1 MTSDPQSKTFL
12 QSPDTLI
19 HLEKSPS
26 AKSGNGAALV
36 LCSVSVAC
44 LSGLMMGYEMSLISG
59 ALLQLRDALTLSC
72 PEQEQVVG
80 SLLFGAFLLSL
91 GGGTILDR
99 YGRRFSIILTAL
111 LCVLGTLLC
120 VCVVSFWA
128 LVVGRML
135 VGMAVALSGTAS
147 CLYAAE
153 VAPATWRGRCVCVY
167 ELMVVL
173 GMLLGFGLSWAFAGV
188 PDGWRFTFAGVLL
201 PALLQASIMPLLP
214 QSPRF
219 LLAQQ
224 RGKEAHATL
233 LRLRAGI
240 EGVDAVEDEL
250 QAIRMALG
258 AERSTASWTSS
269 VPQATGQPNILA
281 YASTVLSSVGFHG
294 NEAATLASTGFGV
307 VKVGGTIPAVFLVDK
322 VGPKALLCV
331 GAVIMTLST
340 ATLGAVTMQSRTHV
354 SSLCKGPINKANL
367 TVLGMED
374 ETDIQTNT
382 PLGLHQ
388 PSDYELQTK
397 HKLDP
402 FHTNIND
409 TKGHWILNYTY
420 DHRTALMDPAEGSSK
435 IALQSLHVNE
445 VSPSLKWI
453 SLVSLLVYVAGFSIS
468 LGPMV
473 HVVLS
478 AIFPTGIRGKAVS
491 VISAFNWATNLLIS
505 MTFLTMTE
513 RIGLPTVIF
522 SYAAMSF
529 VLVVFVIVFVPETKG
544 RSLEQISKELAMNR
558 MELGFIAKNTY
569 RHKHSDEIPAIQLQE
584 NIHSLL
590 LFNNTNNTTTT
601 TSSKKQDTLGFSSPD
616 VKHQRGNYADGEG
629 QIETEGERAT
639 DRQSERDRQTG
650 RRTIERQVEEEVEGN
665 ECFNYSYFV
674 LSLRLRLYTREATM
688 PFRSGQ
694 GSFFTRHRI
703 TVSLP
708 LLIFN
713 QAARP
718 LRTNDFLF
726 LTDGRPRARVTPVEQ
741 PVVTANGWTRE
752 RASCP
757 QSCLAQLTQDIRH
770 VVGYYIVQKQWKLV
784 TSQVIQLNS
793 ISHDASG
800 EKLSVFGTF
809 QAEKTFFLIRSF
821 TKRNQR
827 RSGTY
832 IRQRRWRI
840 TQLLW

>member
-1 MTSDPQSKTFL
+1 MTSDPQS
-12 QSPDTLI
+12 PDTYI

-111 LCVLGTLLC
+111 LCVLGTLLS
-120 VCVVSFWA
+120 VCVVSFWT

-188 PDGWRFTFAGVLL
+188 PNGWRFTFAGVLL

-224 RGKEAHATL
+224 REKEAHATL

-240 EGVDAVEDEL
+240 EGVDVVEDEL
-250 QAIRMALG
+250 GAIRMALG
-258 AERSTASWTSS
+258 AESQHGFLDLFRSCDNMLQRLLVGAAL
-269 VPQATGQPNILA
+269 VFLQQATGQPNILA

-331 GAVIMTLST
+331 GAVIMMLST

-367 TVLGMED
+367 TVLGMGD

-382 PLGLHQ
+382 PLGLYQ

-397 HKLDP
+397 HKSDP
-402 FHTNIND
+402 FHTSIND

-420 DHRTALMDPAEGSSK
+420 DHRTALMEPAEGSSK

-544 RSLEQISKELAMNR
+544 RSLEQISKELAM
-558 MELGFIAKNTY
+558 KNHLSRTLLCH
-569 RHKHSDEIPAIQLQE
+569 RRKHETTAQP
-584 NIHSLL
+584 SLEEKAL
-590 LFNNTNNTTTT
+590 
-601 TSSKKQDTLGFSSPD
+601 
-616 VKHQRGNYADGEG
+616 
-629 QIETEGERAT
+629 AT
-639 DRQSERDRQTG
+639 
-650 RRTIERQVEEEVEGN
+650 I
-665 ECFNYSYFV
+665 
-674 LSLRLRLYTREATM
+674 
-688 PFRSGQ
+688 
-694 GSFFTRHRI
+694 
-703 TVSLP
+703 
-708 LLIFN
+708 
-713 QAARP
+713 
-718 LRTNDFLF
+718 
-726 LTDGRPRARVTPVEQ
+726 
-741 PVVTANGWTRE
+741 
-752 RASCP
+752 
-757 QSCLAQLTQDIRH
+757 
-770 VVGYYIVQKQWKLV
+770 
-784 TSQVIQLNS
+784 
-793 ISHDASG
+793 
-800 EKLSVFGTF
+800 
-809 QAEKTFFLIRSF
+809 
-821 TKRNQR
+821 
-827 RSGTY
+827 
-832 IRQRRWRI
+832 
-840 TQLLW
+840 

>member
-1 MTSDPQSKTFL
+1 MEASEESIRMTSDPQRKTFL
-12 QSPDTLI
+12 QSPDTHI

-111 LCVLGTLLC
+111 LCVVGTVLS

-188 PDGWRFTFAGVLL
+188 PNGWRFTFAGVLL

-224 RGKEAHATL
+224 REKEAHATL

-240 EGVDAVEDEL
+240 EGVDVVEDEL
-250 QAIRMALG
+250 RAIRMALG
-258 AERSTASWTSS
+258 AERQHGFLDLFRSCDNMLQRLLVGAAL
-269 VPQATGQPNILA
+269 VFLQQATGQPNILA

-367 TVLGMED
+367 TVLGMGD

-382 PLGLHQ
+382 PVGLYQ

-397 HKLDP
+397 HKSDP
-402 FHTNIND
+402 FHTSIND

-420 DHRTALMDPAEGSSK
+420 DHRTALMEPAEGSSK

-544 RSLEQISKELAMNR
+544 RSLEQISKELAM
-558 MELGFIAKNTY
+558 KNHLSSTLLCH
-569 RHKHSDEIPAIQLQE
+569 RRKHETAAQP
-584 NIHSLL
+584 SLEEKAL
-590 LFNNTNNTTTT
+590 
-601 TSSKKQDTLGFSSPD
+601 
-616 VKHQRGNYADGEG
+616 
-629 QIETEGERAT
+629 AT
-639 DRQSERDRQTG
+639 
-650 RRTIERQVEEEVEGN
+650 V
-665 ECFNYSYFV
+665 
-674 LSLRLRLYTREATM
+674 
-688 PFRSGQ
+688 
-694 GSFFTRHRI
+694 
-703 TVSLP
+703 
-708 LLIFN
+708 
-713 QAARP
+713 
-718 LRTNDFLF
+718 
-726 LTDGRPRARVTPVEQ
+726 
-741 PVVTANGWTRE
+741 
-752 RASCP
+752 
-757 QSCLAQLTQDIRH
+757 
-770 VVGYYIVQKQWKLV
+770 
-784 TSQVIQLNS
+784 
-793 ISHDASG
+793 
-800 EKLSVFGTF
+800 
-809 QAEKTFFLIRSF
+809 
-821 TKRNQR
+821 
-827 RSGTY
+827 
-832 IRQRRWRI
+832 
-840 TQLLW
+840 

>member
-1 MTSDPQSKTFL
+1 MDASVESIRMISDSQSKTCV
-12 QSPDTLI
+12 QNQDT
-19 HLEKSPS
+19 HKYQEKSPS

-59 ALLQLRDALTLSC
+59 ALLQLRDVLTLSC
-72 PEQEQVVG
+72 PQQEQVVG

-111 LCVLGTLLC
+111 LCVLGTLLS
-120 VCVVSFWA
+120 VCVVSFWV

-153 VAPATWRGRCVCVY
+153 VAPAAWRGRCVCVY

-173 GMLLGFGLSWAFAGV
+173 GMLLGFGMSWAFAGV
-188 PDGWRFTFAGVLL
+188 SDGWRFTFGCVLF
-201 PALLQASIMPLLP
+201 PALLQAGIMPLLP

-224 RGKEAHATL
+224 REKEAHATL

-240 EGVDAVEDEL
+240 KGVDAVEDEL
-250 QAIRMALG
+250 RAICMALG
-258 AERSTASWTSS
+258 AERLHGFLDLFRSRDNMLQRLLVGAAL
-269 VPQATGQPNILA
+269 VFLQQATGQPNILA

-331 GAVIMTLST
+331 GAVVMTLST
-340 ATLGAVTMQSRTHV
+340 ATLGAVTLQSRTHV
-354 SSLCKGPINKANL
+354 SSLCRGPVNKANL
-367 TVLGMED
+367 TGFGTGE
-374 ETDIQTNT
+374 ETGFQTNT
-382 PLGLHQ
+382 PLGLYQ
-388 PSDYELQTK
+388 PSYHELQNK
-397 HKLDP
+397 HK
-402 FHTNIND
+402 TNAFLTSIND
-409 TKGHWILNYTY
+409 TKDQWILNYTP
-420 DHRTALMDPAEGSSK
+420 DHRTALMELAEGSEKDSSK

-505 MTFLTMTE
+505 MTFLTLTE
-513 RIGLPTVIF
+513 RIGLPSVIF

-544 RSLEQISKELAMNR
+544 RSLEQISKELAM
-558 MELGFIAKNTY
+558 KNHLSS
-569 RHKHSDEIPAIQLQE
+569 RLLCDRRKHEAAAQPSQE
-584 NIHSLL
+584 EKAL
-590 LFNNTNNTTTT
+590 
-601 TSSKKQDTLGFSSPD
+601 
-616 VKHQRGNYADGEG
+616 
-629 QIETEGERAT
+629 AT
-639 DRQSERDRQTG
+639 
-650 RRTIERQVEEEVEGN
+650 V
-665 ECFNYSYFV
+665 
-674 LSLRLRLYTREATM
+674 
-688 PFRSGQ
+688 
-694 GSFFTRHRI
+694 
-703 TVSLP
+703 
-708 LLIFN
+708 
-713 QAARP
+713 
-718 LRTNDFLF
+718 
-726 LTDGRPRARVTPVEQ
+726 
-741 PVVTANGWTRE
+741 
-752 RASCP
+752 
-757 QSCLAQLTQDIRH
+757 
-770 VVGYYIVQKQWKLV
+770 
-784 TSQVIQLNS
+784 
-793 ISHDASG
+793 
-800 EKLSVFGTF
+800 
-809 QAEKTFFLIRSF
+809 
-821 TKRNQR
+821 
-827 RSGTY
+827 
-832 IRQRRWRI
+832 
-840 TQLLW
+840 

>member
-1 MTSDPQSKTFL
+1 MDTPEESIRMTSDSQSKTCV
-12 QSPDTLI
+12 QSQDT
-19 HLEKSPS
+19 HKYQEKSPS

-59 ALLQLRDALTLSC
+59 ALLQLRDVLTLSC
-72 PEQEQVVG
+72 PQQEQVVG

-111 LCVLGTLLC
+111 LCVLGTLLS
-120 VCVVSFWA
+120 VCVVSFWV

-153 VAPATWRGRCVCVY
+153 VAPAAWRGRCVCVY

-188 PDGWRFTFAGVLL
+188 SDGWRFTFGGVLF
-201 PALLQASIMPLLP
+201 PALLQAGIMPLLP

-224 RGKEAHATL
+224 REKEAHATL
-233 LRLRAGI
+233 VRLRAGI
-240 EGVDAVEDEL
+240 KGVDPVEDEL

-258 AERSTASWTSS
+258 AERQHGFLDLFRSRDNMLQRLLVGAAL
-269 VPQATGQPNILA
+269 VFLQQATGQPNILA

-331 GAVIMTLST
+331 GAVVMTLST
-340 ATLGAVTMQSRTHV
+340 ATLGAVTMQSHTHV
-354 SSLCKGPINKANL
+354 SSLCRGPVNKANL
-367 TVLGMED
+367 TVFGTGE
-374 ETDIQTNT
+374 ETDFQTNT
-382 PLGLHQ
+382 PLGLYQSSYH
-388 PSDYELQTK
+388 ELQNK
-397 HKLDP
+397 HK
-402 FHTNIND
+402 TNAFLTSIND
-409 TKGHWILNYTY
+409 TKDLWVLNDTP
-420 DHRTALMDPAEGSSK
+420 DHRTALMELAEGSKKDSSTV
-435 IALQSLHVNE
+435 ALQSLHVNE

-505 MTFLTMTE
+505 MTFLTLTE
-513 RIGLPTVIF
+513 RIGLPSVIF

-544 RSLEQISKELAMNR
+544 RSLEQISKELAM
-558 MELGFIAKNTY
+558 KNNL
-569 RHKHSDEIPAIQLQE
+569 RSRLLCDRRKQEAPAQTPQE
-584 NIHSLL
+584 EKAL
-590 LFNNTNNTTTT
+590 TT
-601 TSSKKQDTLGFSSPD
+601 
-616 VKHQRGNYADGEG
+616 V
-629 QIETEGERAT
+629 
-639 DRQSERDRQTG
+639 
-650 RRTIERQVEEEVEGN
+650 
-665 ECFNYSYFV
+665 
-674 LSLRLRLYTREATM
+674 
-688 PFRSGQ
+688 
-694 GSFFTRHRI
+694 
-703 TVSLP
+703 
-708 LLIFN
+708 
-713 QAARP
+713 
-718 LRTNDFLF
+718 
-726 LTDGRPRARVTPVEQ
+726 
-741 PVVTANGWTRE
+741 
-752 RASCP
+752 
-757 QSCLAQLTQDIRH
+757 
-770 VVGYYIVQKQWKLV
+770 
-784 TSQVIQLNS
+784 
-793 ISHDASG
+793 
-800 EKLSVFGTF
+800 
-809 QAEKTFFLIRSF
+809 
-821 TKRNQR
+821 
-827 RSGTY
+827 
-832 IRQRRWRI
+832 
-840 TQLLW
+840 

>member
-1 MTSDPQSKTFL
+1 MDLSEESVRMTSDLQSKTFL
-12 QSPDTLI
+12 QSPDTHI

-26 AKSGNGAALV
+26 AKSGNGTALV

-59 ALLQLRDALTLSC
+59 ALLQLRDVLTLSC

-111 LCVLGTLLC
+111 LCVLGTLLS
-120 VCVVSFWA
+120 VCVVSFWT
-128 LVVGRML
+128 LVIGRML

-188 PDGWRFTFAGVLL
+188 PDGWRFTFGGVLF
-201 PALLQASIMPLLP
+201 PALLQAGIMPLLP

-224 RGKEAHATL
+224 REKEAYATL

-240 EGVDAVEDEL
+240 KGVDAVEDEL
-250 QAIRMALG
+250 RAIRLALG
-258 AERSTASWTSS
+258 AERLHGFLDLFRSRDNMLQRLLVGAAM
-269 VPQATGQPNILA
+269 VFLQQATGQPNILA

-354 SSLCKGPINKANL
+354 SSLCTGSVNKANL
-367 TVLGMED
+367 TIFGMGD
-374 ETDIQTNT
+374 ETDTQTNT
-382 PLGLHQ
+382 PLGLYQ
-388 PSDYELQTK
+388 PSDYKLQTSTNP
-397 HKLDP
+397 DP
-402 FHTNIND
+402 FLTSIND
-409 TKGHWILNYTY
+409 TKDHLILNYTY
-420 DHRTALMDPAEGSSK
+420 DHRTVLMEPAEGSEKDSSK
-435 IALQSLHVNE
+435 IALHVNE

-544 RSLEQISKELAMNR
+544 RSLEQISKELAM
-558 MELGFIAKNTY
+558 KNHLSSTLLCH
-569 RHKHSDEIPAIQLQE
+569 RRKHKATEQP
-584 NIHSLL
+584 SLEE
-590 LFNNTNNTTTT
+590 
-601 TSSKKQDTLGFSSPD
+601 KTL
-616 VKHQRGNYADGEG
+616 
-629 QIETEGERAT
+629 
-639 DRQSERDRQTG
+639 
-650 RRTIERQVEEEVEGN
+650 
-665 ECFNYSYFV
+665 
-674 LSLRLRLYTREATM
+674 ATM
-688 PFRSGQ
+688 
-694 GSFFTRHRI
+694 
-703 TVSLP
+703 
-708 LLIFN
+708 
-713 QAARP
+713 
-718 LRTNDFLF
+718 
-726 LTDGRPRARVTPVEQ
+726 
-741 PVVTANGWTRE
+741 
-752 RASCP
+752 
-757 QSCLAQLTQDIRH
+757 
-770 VVGYYIVQKQWKLV
+770 
-784 TSQVIQLNS
+784 
-793 ISHDASG
+793 
-800 EKLSVFGTF
+800 
-809 QAEKTFFLIRSF
+809 
-821 TKRNQR
+821 
-827 RSGTY
+827 
-832 IRQRRWRI
+832 
-840 TQLLW
+840 

>member
-1 MTSDPQSKTFL
+1 MDASEENIRMTSDSQSKTCV
-12 QSPDTLI
+12 QNQDT
-19 HLEKSPS
+19 HKYQEKSPS

-59 ALLQLRDALTLSC
+59 ALLQLRDVLTLSC
-72 PEQEQVVG
+72 PQQEQVVG
-80 SLLFGAFLLSL
+80 SVLFGAFLLSL

-111 LCVLGTLLC
+111 LCVLGTLLSM
-120 VCVVSFWA
+120 CVVSFWA

-135 VGMAVALSGTAS
+135 VGMAVALSGIAS

-188 PDGWRFTFAGVLL
+188 SDGWRFMFGGVLF
-201 PALLQASIMPLLP
+201 PALLQAGIMPLLP

-224 RGKEAHATL
+224 REKEAHATL

-240 EGVDAVEDEL
+240 KGVDAVEDEL

-258 AERSTASWTSS
+258 AERLHGFLDLFRSRDNMLQRLLVGAAL
-269 VPQATGQPNILA
+269 VFLQQATGQPNILA

-331 GAVIMTLST
+331 GAVVMTLST
-340 ATLGAVTMQSRTHV
+340 ATLGAVTMQSHTHV
-354 SSLCKGPINKANL
+354 SSLCRSPVNKANL
-367 TVLGMED
+367 TVFGTEE
-374 ETDIQTNT
+374 ETDFQTNT
-382 PLGLHQ
+382 PLGLYQ
-388 PSDYELQTK
+388 PSYHELQNK
-397 HKLDP
+397 HK
-402 FHTNIND
+402 TNAFLTSIND
-409 TKGHWILNYTY
+409 TKDHWVLNYAP
-420 DHRTALMDPAEGSSK
+420 DHRTALMELAEGSEKDSSK

-505 MTFLTMTE
+505 MTFLTLTE
-513 RIGLPTVIF
+513 RIGLPSVIF

-544 RSLEQISKELAMNR
+544 RSLEQISKELAM
-558 MELGFIAKNTY
+558 KNHLSS
-569 RHKHSDEIPAIQLQE
+569 RLLCDRRKHEASAQPPQE
-584 NIHSLL
+584 E
-590 LFNNTNNTTTT
+590 
-601 TSSKKQDTLGFSSPD
+601 K
-616 VKHQRGNYADGEG
+616 A
-629 QIETEGERAT
+629 
-639 DRQSERDRQTG
+639 
-650 RRTIERQVEEEVEGN
+650 
-665 ECFNYSYFV
+665 
-674 LSLRLRLYTREATM
+674 LS
-688 PFRSGQ
+688 
-694 GSFFTRHRI
+694 
-703 TVSLP
+703 TV
-708 LLIFN
+708 
-713 QAARP
+713 
-718 LRTNDFLF
+718 
-726 LTDGRPRARVTPVEQ
+726 
-741 PVVTANGWTRE
+741 
-752 RASCP
+752 
-757 QSCLAQLTQDIRH
+757 
-770 VVGYYIVQKQWKLV
+770 
-784 TSQVIQLNS
+784 
-793 ISHDASG
+793 
-800 EKLSVFGTF
+800 
-809 QAEKTFFLIRSF
+809 
-821 TKRNQR
+821 
-827 RSGTY
+827 
-832 IRQRRWRI
+832 
-840 TQLLW
+840 

>member
-1 MTSDPQSKTFL
+1 MEASEESIRMTSDPQSKTFL
-12 QSPDTLI
+12 QSPDTHI
-19 HLEKSPS
+19 HLEKSPP

-111 LCVLGTLLC
+111 LCVLGTLLS

-188 PDGWRFTFAGVLL
+188 PHGWRFTFAGVLL

-219 LLAQQ
+219 LLAQH
-224 RGKEAHATL
+224 REKEAHATL

-240 EGVDAVEDEL
+240 EGVEAVEDEL
-250 QAIRMALG
+250 QAILMALG
-258 AERSTASWTSS
+258 AERQHGFLDLFRSCDNMLQRLLVGAAL
-269 VPQATGQPNILA
+269 VFLQQATGQPNILA

-367 TVLGMED
+367 TVLGMGD

-382 PLGLHQ
+382 PLGLYQ
-388 PSDYELQTK
+388 PSNYELQTK
-397 HKLDP
+397 HKSDP
-402 FHTNIND
+402 FHTSIND

-420 DHRTALMDPAEGSSK
+420 DHRTALMEPAEGSSK

-544 RSLEQISKELAMNR
+544 RSLEQISKELAM
-558 MELGFIAKNTY
+558 KNHLSSTLLCH
-569 RHKHSDEIPAIQLQE
+569 RRKHETTAQP
-584 NIHSLL
+584 SLEEKAL
-590 LFNNTNNTTTT
+590 
-601 TSSKKQDTLGFSSPD
+601 
-616 VKHQRGNYADGEG
+616 
-629 QIETEGERAT
+629 AT
-639 DRQSERDRQTG
+639 
-650 RRTIERQVEEEVEGN
+650 I
-665 ECFNYSYFV
+665 
-674 LSLRLRLYTREATM
+674 
-688 PFRSGQ
+688 
-694 GSFFTRHRI
+694 
-703 TVSLP
+703 
-708 LLIFN
+708 
-713 QAARP
+713 
-718 LRTNDFLF
+718 
-726 LTDGRPRARVTPVEQ
+726 
-741 PVVTANGWTRE
+741 
-752 RASCP
+752 
-757 QSCLAQLTQDIRH
+757 
-770 VVGYYIVQKQWKLV
+770 
-784 TSQVIQLNS
+784 
-793 ISHDASG
+793 
-800 EKLSVFGTF
+800 
-809 QAEKTFFLIRSF
+809 
-821 TKRNQR
+821 
-827 RSGTY
+827 
-832 IRQRRWRI
+832 
-840 TQLLW
+840 

>member
-1 MTSDPQSKTFL
+1 MTSDTQSKTCL
-12 QSPDTLI
+12 QNQDT
-19 HLEKSPS
+19 HKYQEKSPS

-59 ALLQLRDALTLSC
+59 ALLQLRDVLTLSC
-72 PEQEQVVG
+72 PQQEQVVG

-111 LCVLGTLLC
+111 LCVLGTLLS

-153 VAPATWRGRCVCVY
+153 VAPAAWRGRCVCVY

-188 PDGWRFTFAGVLL
+188 PDGWRFTFGGVLL
-201 PALLQASIMPLLP
+201 PALLQAGIMPLLP

-224 RGKEAHATL
+224 REKEAHATL

-240 EGVDAVEDEL
+240 KGVDTVEDEL
-250 QAIRMALG
+250 RAIRMALG
-258 AERSTASWTSS
+258 AERLHGFLDLFRSRDNMLQRLLVGAAL
-269 VPQATGQPNILA
+269 VFLQQATGQPNILA

-331 GAVIMTLST
+331 GAVVMTLST

-354 SSLCKGPINKANL
+354 SSLCRGPVNKANL
-367 TVLGMED
+367 TVFGTGE
-374 ETDIQTNT
+374 ETDFQTNT
-382 PLGLHQ
+382 PLGLYQSSYH
-388 PSDYELQTK
+388 ELQNK
-397 HKLDP
+397 HK
-402 FHTNIND
+402 TNAFLTSIND
-409 TKGHWILNYTY
+409 TKDHWILNYTP
-420 DHRTALMDPAEGSSK
+420 DHRTALMELAEGSEKDSSK
-435 IALQSLHVNE
+435 IALQSPHVNE
-445 VSPSLKWI
+445 ESPSLKWI

-505 MTFLTMTE
+505 MTFLTLTE

-544 RSLEQISKELAMNR
+544 RSLEQISKELAM
-558 MELGFIAKNTY
+558 KNHLSS
-569 RHKHSDEIPAIQLQE
+569 RLLCDRRKH
-584 NIHSLL
+584 
-590 LFNNTNNTTTT
+590 
-601 TSSKKQDTLGFSSPD
+601 
-616 VKHQRGNYADGEG
+616 
-629 QIETEGERAT
+629 
-639 DRQSERDRQTG
+639 
-650 RRTIERQVEEEVEGN
+650 
-665 ECFNYSYFV
+665 
-674 LSLRLRLYTREATM
+674 EATAQ
-688 PFRSGQ
+688 SSQ
-694 GSFFTRHRI
+694 EEKALT
-703 TVSLP
+703 TV
-708 LLIFN
+708 
-713 QAARP
+713 
-718 LRTNDFLF
+718 
-726 LTDGRPRARVTPVEQ
+726 
-741 PVVTANGWTRE
+741 
-752 RASCP
+752 
-757 QSCLAQLTQDIRH
+757 
-770 VVGYYIVQKQWKLV
+770 
-784 TSQVIQLNS
+784 
-793 ISHDASG
+793 
-800 EKLSVFGTF
+800 
-809 QAEKTFFLIRSF
+809 
-821 TKRNQR
+821 
-827 RSGTY
+827 
-832 IRQRRWRI
+832 
-840 TQLLW
+840 

>member
-1 MTSDPQSKTFL
+1 MDSSEESVRMTSDPQSKTFL
-12 QSPDTLI
+12 QSPDTHI
-19 HLEKSPS
+19 HVEKSPS
-26 AKSGNGAALV
+26 AESGNGAALV

-59 ALLQLRDALTLSC
+59 ALLQLRDVLTLSC

-99 YGRRFSIILTAL
+99 YGQRFSIILTAL
-111 LCVLGTLLC
+111 ICVLGTLLS

-188 PDGWRFTFAGVLL
+188 PDGWRFTFGGVLL
-201 PALLQASIMPLLP
+201 PALLQAGIMPLLP

-224 RGKEAHATL
+224 REKEAYATL

-240 EGVDAVEDEL
+240 KGVDAVEDEL
-250 QAIRMALG
+250 RAIRLALG
-258 AERSTASWTSS
+258 AERLHGFLDLFRSRDNMLQRLLVGAAL
-269 VPQATGQPNILA
+269 VFLQQATGQPNILA

-354 SSLCKGPINKANL
+354 SSLCTGSVNKANL
-367 TVLGMED
+367 TISGMGD

-382 PLGLHQ
+382 PLGLYHA
-388 PSDYELQTK
+388 SDYKLQTK
-397 HKLDP
+397 HKSDP
-402 FHTNIND
+402 FLTSIND
-409 TKGHWILNYTY
+409 TKDHLILNYTY
-420 DHRTALMDPAEGSSK
+420 DHRTVLMEPAEGSEKDSSK
-435 IALQSLHVNE
+435 IALQPLHVNE

-513 RIGLPTVIF
+513 RIGLSTVIF

-544 RSLEQISKELAMNR
+544 RSLEQISKDLAM
-558 MELGFIAKNTY
+558 
-569 RHKHSDEIPAIQLQE
+569 KHVS
-584 NIHSLL
+584 
-590 LFNNTNNTTTT
+590 
-601 TSSKKQDTLGFSSPD
+601 
-616 VKHQRGNYADGEG
+616 
-629 QIETEGERAT
+629 
-639 DRQSERDRQTG
+639 
-650 RRTIERQVEEEVEGN
+650 
-665 ECFNYSYFV
+665 CF
-674 LSLRLRLYTREATM
+674 A
-688 PFRSGQ
+688 G
-694 GSFFTRHRI
+694 I
-703 TVSLP
+703 T
-708 LLIFN
+708 
-713 QAARP
+713 
-718 LRTNDFLF
+718 
-726 LTDGRPRARVTPVEQ
+726 
-741 PVVTANGWTRE
+741 
-752 RASCP
+752 
-757 QSCLAQLTQDIRH
+757 
-770 VVGYYIVQKQWKLV
+770 
-784 TSQVIQLNS
+784 
-793 ISHDASG
+793 
-800 EKLSVFGTF
+800 
-809 QAEKTFFLIRSF
+809 
-821 TKRNQR
+821 
-827 RSGTY
+827 
-832 IRQRRWRI
+832 
-840 TQLLW
+840 

>member
-1 MTSDPQSKTFL
+1 MDASEEPIRMTSDPQSKTCL
-12 QSPDTLI
+12 QNQET
-19 HLEKSPS
+19 HKYQVKSPS

-59 ALLQLRDALTLSC
+59 ALLQLRDVLTLSC
-72 PEQEQVVG
+72 PQQEQVVG

-111 LCVLGTLLC
+111 LCVLGTLLS
-120 VCVVSFWA
+120 VCVVSFWT

-153 VAPATWRGRCVCVY
+153 VAPAAWRGRCVCVY

-188 PDGWRFTFAGVLL
+188 PDGWRFTFGGVLL
-201 PALLQASIMPLLP
+201 PALLQAGIMPLLP

-224 RGKEAHATL
+224 REKEAHATL
-233 LRLRAGI
+233 LRLRVGI
-240 EGVDAVEDEL
+240 KGVDTVENEL
-250 QAIRMALG
+250 GSIRMALG
-258 AERSTASWTSS
+258 AERLHGFLDLFRSRDNMLQRLLVGAAL
-269 VPQATGQPNILA
+269 VFLQQATGQPNILA

-331 GAVIMTLST
+331 GAVVMTLST

-354 SSLCKGPINKANL
+354 SSLCRGPVNKANL
-367 TVLGMED
+367 TVFGTGE
-374 ETDIQTNT
+374 ETDFQTNT
-382 PLGLHQ
+382 PLGLYH
-388 PSDYELQTK
+388 PSNHEPQDK
-397 HKLDP
+397 HK
-402 FHTNIND
+402 TNAFLTSIND
-409 TKGHWILNYTY
+409 TKDHWILSHTP
-420 DHRTALMDPAEGSSK
+420 DHRTALMELAEGSEKDGSK

-505 MTFLTMTE
+505 MTFLTLTE
-513 RIGLPTVIF
+513 RIGLPSVIF

-529 VLVVFVIVFVPETKG
+529 MLVVFVIVFVPETKG
-544 RSLEQISKELAMNR
+544 RSLEQISKELAM
-558 MELGFIAKNTY
+558 KNHLSS
-569 RHKHSDEIPAIQLQE
+569 RLLCHRRKHEATAQPLQE
-584 NIHSLL
+584 EKSL
-590 LFNNTNNTTTT
+590 
-601 TSSKKQDTLGFSSPD
+601 
-616 VKHQRGNYADGEG
+616 A
-629 QIETEGERAT
+629 I
-639 DRQSERDRQTG
+639 
-650 RRTIERQVEEEVEGN
+650 
-665 ECFNYSYFV
+665 
-674 LSLRLRLYTREATM
+674 
-688 PFRSGQ
+688 
-694 GSFFTRHRI
+694 
-703 TVSLP
+703 
-708 LLIFN
+708 
-713 QAARP
+713 
-718 LRTNDFLF
+718 
-726 LTDGRPRARVTPVEQ
+726 
-741 PVVTANGWTRE
+741 
-752 RASCP
+752 
-757 QSCLAQLTQDIRH
+757 
-770 VVGYYIVQKQWKLV
+770 
-784 TSQVIQLNS
+784 
-793 ISHDASG
+793 
-800 EKLSVFGTF
+800 
-809 QAEKTFFLIRSF
+809 
-821 TKRNQR
+821 
-827 RSGTY
+827 
-832 IRQRRWRI
+832 
-840 TQLLW
+840 

>member
-1 MTSDPQSKTFL
+1 MEASEESIRMTSDPQSKTFL
-12 QSPDTLI
+12 QSPDTHI
-19 HLEKSPS
+19 HLEKRLS
-26 AKSGNGAALV
+26 AKPGNGAALV

-111 LCVLGTLLC
+111 LCVLGTLLS

-173 GMLLGFGLSWAFAGV
+173 GMLLGFGLSWAFTGV
-188 PDGWRFTFAGVLL
+188 PNGWRFTFAGVLL

-224 RGKEAHATL
+224 REKEAHATL

-250 QAIRMALG
+250 RAIRMELG
-258 AERSTASWTSS
+258 AERQHGFLDLFRSCDNMLQRLLVGAAL
-269 VPQATGQPNILA
+269 VFLQQATGQPNILA

-331 GAVIMTLST
+331 GSVIMTLST

-367 TVLGMED
+367 TVLGMGD

-382 PLGLHQ
+382 PRGLYQ
-388 PSDYELQTK
+388 PSDYELKTK
-397 HKLDP
+397 HKSDP
-402 FHTNIND
+402 FLTSIND

-420 DHRTALMDPAEGSSK
+420 DHRTALMEPGEGSSK
-435 IALQSLHVNE
+435 IALQSVHVNE

-544 RSLEQISKELAMNR
+544 RSLEQISKELAM
-558 MELGFIAKNTY
+558 KNHLSSTLLCH
-569 RHKHSDEIPAIQLQE
+569 RRKHETTAQPSLEEKALAAI
-584 NIHSLL
+584 
-590 LFNNTNNTTTT
+590 
-601 TSSKKQDTLGFSSPD
+601 
-616 VKHQRGNYADGEG
+616 
-629 QIETEGERAT
+629 
-639 DRQSERDRQTG
+639 
-650 RRTIERQVEEEVEGN
+650 
-665 ECFNYSYFV
+665 
-674 LSLRLRLYTREATM
+674 
-688 PFRSGQ
+688 
-694 GSFFTRHRI
+694 
-703 TVSLP
+703 
-708 LLIFN
+708 
-713 QAARP
+713 
-718 LRTNDFLF
+718 
-726 LTDGRPRARVTPVEQ
+726 
-741 PVVTANGWTRE
+741 
-752 RASCP
+752 
-757 QSCLAQLTQDIRH
+757 
-770 VVGYYIVQKQWKLV
+770 
-784 TSQVIQLNS
+784 
-793 ISHDASG
+793 
-800 EKLSVFGTF
+800 
-809 QAEKTFFLIRSF
+809 
-821 TKRNQR
+821 
-827 RSGTY
+827 
-832 IRQRRWRI
+832 
-840 TQLLW
+840 